1 MENEKYMEIN
11 CHEKRYQW
19 VIKILLVILGF
30 LSGVFFESERMKAQV
45 VTNTVEIRI
54 LKESL
59 HDIQD
64 KLNML
69 IDERRINN

>member
-30 LSGVFFESERMKAQV
+30 LSGVFFESERMKTQV

-59 HDIQD
+59 RDIQD

>member
-69 IDERRINN
+69 IDARRINN

>member
-1 MENEKYMEIN
+1 MENEKNIEIN
-11 CHEKRYQW
+11 IREKRYQW
-19 VIKILLVILGF
+19 IIKILLVLLCF

-59 HDIQD
+59 RDIQD

-69 IDERRINN
+69 IDRRRINN

>member
-11 CHEKRYQW
+11 YHEKRYQW
-19 VIKILLVILGF
+19 VIKILLVILGV
-30 LSGVFFESERMKAQV
+30 LSGVFFESERMKTQV

-59 HDIQD
+59 RDIQD

-69 IDERRINN
+69 IDERKINN

>member
-1 MENEKYMEIN
+1 LENEKYMEIN

>member
-69 IDERRINN
+69 IDVRRINN

>member
-1 MENEKYMEIN
+1 MEEEKYIEIN
-11 CHEKRYQW
+11 CREKHYQW
-19 VIKILLVILGF
+19 IIKILLVLLGF
-30 LSGVFFESERMKAQV
+30 FSGVFFESERMKAQV

-59 HDIQD
+59 RDIQN

-69 IDERRINN
+69 IDERRTNN

>member
-1 MENEKYMEIN
+1 LEEEKYIEIN
-11 CHEKRYQW
+11 CREKRYQW
-19 VIKILLVILGF
+19 IIKILLVLLGF

-59 HDIQD
+59 SDIQN

-69 IDERRINN
+69 IDERRTNN